1 MYKDRVDVIYNLLK
15 CTKMRYANDLINFHV
30 SLMII

>member
-1 MYKDRVDVIYNLLK
+1 MYKDRVGVMYNLLT
-15 CTKMRYANDLINFHV
+15 CTKMRYTNDLINFHD